1 MASYRIEWKQSA
13 RKELR
18 RLQKQDIARV
28 LTTVEKLADEP
39 RPAGCRK
46 LAGSAD
52 HYRVRIGDIRVIYA
66 VMDGR
71 LVVQIVRVGQRDSV
85 YKR

>member
-18 RLQKQDIARV
+18 RLHKQDIARV
-28 LTTVEKLADEP
+28 LATVVNLADEP

-46 LAGSAD
+46 LAGSD
-52 HYRVRIGDIRVIYA
+52 NHYRVRIGDIRVIYN
-66 VMDGR
+66 VTDGR
-71 LVVQIVRVGQRDSV
+71 LVIQIIRIGHRGSV

>member
-28 LTTVEKLADEP
+28 LATVENLADEP
-39 RPAGCRK
+39 RPEGCRK
-46 LAGSAD
+46 LAGSDD

-71 LVVQIVRVGQRDSV
+71 LVVQIVRVGQRGSV